1 LLIGAEESL
10 TASLTQKFDRSFR
23 EVFKLM
29 TAMLTSSHTPME
41 TMPSQPI
48 TTINSRFSPWLLPLS
63 YFLCQLILP
72 LFFKRIEIIG
82 QENLPHEN
90 SVVLAPTHRS
100 RWDGILIAFAT
111 GRLVTGRDMHFMVTQ
126 DEAKGFQGWILE
138 RLGGFPI
145 NPKNPSI
152 ASLRHGIKVL
162 QERGMMVVFPEG
174 NIFRTKEINPLKP
187 GLIRL
192 ALQAESS
199 DPDLGVKVVPI
210 TLSYSHKVP
219 RWGCEV
225 TIRIGKPIE
234 VAQYQQ
240 SSAKQNAKLLAAD
253 LTKALEGLS
262 AIEGDEEGV
271 LSLVSQS

>member
-1 LLIGAEESL
+1 L
-10 TASLTQKFDRSFR
+10 TAVIEK
-23 EVFKLM
+23 VFGRM

-41 TMPSQPI
+41 TQPATQPI
-48 TTINSRFSPWLLPLS
+48 TAIKSQFSPWLIPLL

-72 LFFKRIEIIG
+72 LFFKRIEIVG
-82 QENLPHEN
+82 QENLPLEN

-100 RWDGILIAFAT
+100 RWDGILVAFAT

-126 DEAKGFQGWILE
+126 DEAKGLQGWILE

-162 QERGMMVVFPEG
+162 QEREMMVVFPEG
-174 NIFRTKEINPLKP
+174 NIFRTNEIHPLKP

-192 ALQAESS
+192 ALQAEAGE
-199 DPDLGVKVVPI
+199 PDLGVKVVPI
-210 TLSYSHKVP
+210 TLNYSHKIP

-240 SSAKQNAKLLAAD
+240 ASAKQNAKMLAAD
-253 LTKALEGLS
+253 LTKALEGLN
-262 AIEGDEEGV
+262 AIGGNEEEI
-271 LSLVSQS
+271 LSFVSQN

>member
-1 LLIGAEESL
+1 
-10 TASLTQKFDRSFR
+10 
-23 EVFKLM
+23 
-29 TAMLTSSHTPME
+29 MLTSSHTPME
-41 TMPSQPI
+41 TLPATQPI
-48 TTINSRFSPWLLPLS
+48 TAINSRFSPWLLPLS

-82 QENLPHEN
+82 QENLPRED
-90 SVVLAPTHRS
+90 SAVLAPTHRS

-126 DEAKGFQGWILE
+126 DEAKGFQGWVLE
-138 RLGGFPI
+138 RIGGFPI

-152 ASLRHGIKVL
+152 ASLRYGIKVL

-192 ALQAESS
+192 ALQAEVGQ
-199 DPDLGVKVVPI
+199 PDLGVKVVPI
-210 TLSYSHKVP
+210 TLSYSHSVP

-240 SSAKQNAKLLAAD
+240 ASAKQNAKQLAAD
-253 LTKALEGLS
+253 LTKALEGLN
-262 AIEGDEEGV
+262 AIEGEEEEV
-271 LSLVSQS
+271 LALVSQN